1 MNAEPVV
8 VVGSGPS
15 GASAAAQL
23 VARDVDVVVLESG
36 PKSPRGLVVRA
47 AGNTLYRRRDWSLY
61 SYDRLAPDSDPDVTW
76 FSSLSLGGL
85 SNYWTSAVPRFAP
98 EDFTDG
104 ERLDE
109 RFRWPIDYGDLAPWY
124 DVAERQLM
132 VTAGAPIPDVPE
144 NVLRY
149 RQDLPADW
157 QRVAASAIAEGHG
170 MGAMPMA
177 KGRPWMV
184 AMRGTEFSSYHCVI
198 QPLERSPRL
207 RVVRDAHVSE
217 LVHSPAEGRVNAV
230 RYVDRAGTEVTV
242 PCRAVVLAAGTV
254 DSTIVALRSTSSD
267 FPDGIGNSR
276 GLVGRYLHDHPR
288 QWWTAATDRPLTAPS
303 HPIYIARTA
312 HDQSTPMMSTSLT
325 IGLATP
331 AQRLRT
337 YYRGRT
343 NRFGVQVFGT
353 MIPTPEIGIE
363 LTEPR
368 DTDPRRVRPTIH
380 LHYSDEAVAN
390 IVAARDRL
398 RTVMGA
404 AGIGVQIPG
413 PFHELEPGS
422 SVHFGGSLRMHADP
436 RHGVVDRWN
445 RMHDVPNVVVAD
457 MSCFTTGPEKNPT
470 LTAMAIASRA
480 ADRLATDLQHP
491 QS

>member
-1 MNAEPVV
+1 MSAHPVV

-23 VARDVDVVVLESG
+23 AARDVDVVVLESG
-36 PKSPRGLVVRA
+36 PRAPRGLVVRA

-61 SYDRLAPDSDPDVTW
+61 SYDRLAPGSDPDVTW

-98 EDFTDG
+98 DDFTDG
-104 ERLDE
+104 ARLDE
-109 RFRWPIDYGDLAPWY
+109 RFRWPIGYDDLAPWY
-124 DVAERQLM
+124 EIAERYLM
-132 VTAGAPIPDVPE
+132 VTAGAPIPDVPQNE
-144 NVLRY
+144 LRY
-149 RQDLPADW
+149 RQELPGDW
-157 QRVAASAIAEGHG
+157 QRVAASASAEGHAV
-170 MGAMPMA
+170 GAMPMA

-184 AMRGTEFSSYHCVI
+184 ALRGTEFSSYHRMI
-198 QPLERSPRL
+198 RPLERSSRL
-207 RVVRDAHVSE
+207 RVVRDAHVSH
-217 LVHSPAEGRVNAV
+217 LLYSPAGGRVDAV
-230 RYVDRAGTEVTV
+230 RYVDRTGAEVTV

-254 DSTIVALRSTSSD
+254 DSSIIALRSTSPE
-267 FPDGIGNSR
+267 FPDGLGNSR

-288 QWWTAATDRPLTAPS
+288 QWWTAATDQPLTAPS
-303 HPIYIARTA
+303 HPVYIARTT
-312 HDQSTPMMSTSLT
+312 HDHSAPLMSTSLT

-353 MIPTPEIGIE
+353 MIPTPDIGIE
-363 LTEPR
+363 LADPR
-368 DTDPRRVRPTIH
+368 ETDPRRIRPTIH
-380 LHYSDEAVAN
+380 LRYTDDAVAN
-390 IVAARDRL
+390 VVAARDRL
-398 RTVMGA
+398 RDVMGA
-404 AGIGVQIPG
+404 AGIDVQIPG

-422 SVHFGGSLRMHADP
+422 SVHFGGALRMHGDP
-436 RHGVVDRWN
+436 RYGVVDSWN

-470 LTAMAIASRA
+470 LTAMAIALRA
-480 ADRLATDLQHP
+480 ADRLATELGHP
-491 QS
+491 QR